1 MSIPVSELTS
11 EELRQWSLT
20 EEGQFLERKSAV
32 EGPPGRK
39 HLRKVKDIAMDVA
52 ETLAAMANADGGELV
67 VGVEDDGTVT
77 GVALTEDRIRLVL
90 GVPQDRNYL
99 NPPVP
104 VRARRLQT
112 ASGDCLLHFA
122 VDWSP
127 NVHQVAGGRYLLR
140 IRDRNEPFDA
150 GQIAVLK
157 TAKTQGLWER
167 SFPPGSTLA
176 DLDEP
181 LLARV
186 APEAW
191 GGRPPLEILRDR
203 GLVVERGGESVPTL
217 VALLLFGRTPSRW
230 HPRCGIDF
238 VRWQGTERRHGAE
251 LNVVKRFSIE
261 APLSLLIRNAYD
273 AIQPQIPE
281 RQNLQDLFFKERL
294 QYPTFAWQEAL
305 VNAVAHRDYAIQGSS
320 TEVWMF
326 DDRLEVRS
334 PGAPPA
340 PVTVEALN
348 RREHLHLSRNPLL
361 VRALVDLGFM
371 RELGEGIPRM
381 FDAMD
386 RAGCYPPGLSILGG
400 MTFQVTL
407 RNQPI
412 YDRATFEWL
421 RQFESLG
428 LSLDQKRVLAAAH
441 SHEDRFTSRDV
452 QALLKTDIYGAS
464 ALIKDLARKG
474 AARSPTKGSRVY
486 EVVLPLQAKEGMPEA
501 FITMLPTLNRHGSV
515 RNGDVR
521 NQLRVS
527 RNTASR
533 LLQEWSESGWL
544 AAPGKRR
551 GLGAVYVG
559 GARLLHQPAIAPMEP
574 EGGAMASE
582 GGAMKSHLEQAG
594 AEQ

>member
-1 MSIPVSELTS
+1 MSIPVSTPTPED
-11 EELRQWSLT
+11 LRRWSMS
-20 EEGQFLERKSAV
+20 EEGQFLERKSAW
-32 EGPPGRK
+32 EGPPGKKHPRK
-39 HLRKVKDIAMDVA
+39 AKDIAMDVA
-52 ETLAAMANADGGELV
+52 QTLAAMANADGGELI
-67 VGVEDDGTVT
+67 VGVENDGTVT
-77 GVALTEDRIRLVL
+77 GLELAEDRIPLVL

-104 VRARRLQT
+104 ARVRRVQT
-112 ASGDCLLHFA
+112 PCGNCLLHFA
-122 VDWSP
+122 VDGSP
-127 NVHQVAGGRYLLR
+127 NVHSVSGGRYLLR

-150 GQIAVLK
+150 EQMAVLK
-157 TAKTQGLWER
+157 TAKAQGLWER
-167 SFPPGSTLA
+167 SFPPGATLA

-191 GGRPPLEILRDR
+191 NGRPPLEILRDR
-203 GLVVERGGESVPTL
+203 GLVVERGGEWVPTL

-238 VRWQGTERRHGAE
+238 VRWQGTERRHGVD

-261 APLSLLIRNAYD
+261 APLCTLIRKAYD

-305 VNAVAHRDYAIQGSS
+305 VNAVAHRDYAIQGGGI
-320 TEVWMF
+320 EVWMF
-326 DDRLEVRS
+326 DDRMEVRS

-361 VRALVDLGFM
+361 VRALADLGFM

-381 FDAMD
+381 FDEMD
-386 RAGCYPPGLSILGG
+386 RAGCHPPGLAILGG
-400 MTFQVTL
+400 MTFQVIL

-412 YDRATFEWL
+412 YDRATFVWL
-421 RQFESLG
+421 RQFEALG

-474 AARSPTKGSRVY
+474 AARSATKGSRVY
-486 EVVLPLQAKEGMPEA
+486 EVVLPLQAKEDMPPELMRVLA
-501 FITMLPTLNRHGSV
+501 ILNRKGSL
-515 RNGDVR
+515 RNRDL
-521 NQLRVS
+521 QDALRMT
-527 RNTASR
+527 RITATR
-533 LLQEWSESGWL
+533 KLKDWVDEQWLQS
-544 AAPGKRR
+544 PRKR
-551 GLGAVYVG
+551 GLGALYG
-559 GARLLHQPAIAPMEP
+559 PGPRLLNQSPIASSAAERDAMSVEADAMERRRGQP
-574 EGGAMASE
+574 GAVS
-582 GGAMKSHLEQAG
+582 
-594 AEQ
+594 

>member
-1 MSIPVSELTS
+1 VNLSTS
-11 EELRQWSLT
+11 TATQEDLRQWSLA
-20 EEGQFLERKSAV
+20 EEGQFLERKSAL
-32 EGPPGRK
+32 EGPPGKKRMRK
-39 HLRKVKDIAMDVA
+39 AKDIARDVA
-52 ETLAAMANADGGELV
+52 ETVAAMANADGGELV
-67 VGVEDDGTVT
+67 IGIEDDGTIT
-77 GVALTEDRIRLVL
+77 GVDLPEDKIQLVL

-104 VRARRLQT
+104 FRARRVQT
-112 ASGDCLLHFA
+112 PSGDCLLCFA

-127 NVHQVAGGRYLLR
+127 TVHQLARGQYLLR

-167 SFPPGSTLA
+167 SFPPGATLA

-181 LLARV
+181 LLERL

-203 GLVVERGGESVPTL
+203 GLVVDRGGDSVPNL
-217 VALLLFGRTPSRW
+217 VALLLFGKRPSRW

-238 VRWQGTERRHGAE
+238 VRWQGTERRHGAD

-261 APLSLLIRNAYD
+261 APLCLLIRNAYD

-281 RQNLQDLFFKERL
+281 RQNLQDLFFKEKL
-294 QYPTFAWQEAL
+294 QYPTFAWQEAM
-305 VNAVAHRDYAIQGSS
+305 VNAVAHRDYAIQGGSI
-320 TEVWMF
+320 EVWMF

-334 PGAPPA
+334 PGVPPA

-348 RREHLHLSRNPLL
+348 RREHLHISRNPLL
-361 VRALVDLGFM
+361 VRTLVDLGFM

-381 FDAMD
+381 FDEMNQ
-386 RAGCYPPGLSILGG
+386 AGCYPPGLSILGG

-412 YDRATFEWL
+412 YDRATFDWL
-421 RQFESLG
+421 MQFGALG
-428 LSLDQKRVLAAAH
+428 LSLDQKRVLASAH
-441 SHEDRFTSRDV
+441 SHEDRFTNRDV

-474 AARSPTKGSRVY
+474 AVRPLTKGSRVY
-486 EVVLPLQAKEGMPEA
+486 EIVLPLQAKEGMPEA
-501 FITMLPTLNRHGSV
+501 FVTILPALKRFGSV
-515 RNGDVR
+515 RNGDVQS
-521 NQLRVS
+521 QLQVS

-533 LLQEWSESGWL
+533 LLQEWSDSGWL
-544 AAPGKRR
+544 SAPAKRR

-559 GARLLHQPAIAPMEP
+559 GPRLLHQPPIAPTES
-574 EGGAMASE
+574 EYGAMTPES
-582 GGAMKSHLEQAG
+582 GAIKSRDPRPRDE
-594 AEQ
+594 E